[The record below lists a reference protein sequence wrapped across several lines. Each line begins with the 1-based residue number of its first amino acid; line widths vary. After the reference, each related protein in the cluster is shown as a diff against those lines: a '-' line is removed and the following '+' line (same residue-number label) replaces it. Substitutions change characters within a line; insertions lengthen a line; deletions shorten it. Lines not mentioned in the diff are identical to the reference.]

1 MASVKE
7 NFSQKTGKLLSFR
20 LRADLGRGLDG
31 RQIVKTKTIPA
42 PAGLTP
48 AKARKMAQREA
59 DEWERQLKEGLLPTT
74 EKTFRRFI
82 EDDFLAL
89 HNTELKPTSREFYKN
104 ISVRPLNYFG
114 NMTLS
119 KITSLD
125 VEKFMAQLRTVQQK
139 NGKPLS
145 AKTLRHI
152 YAFLTVSFGFAEKHD
167 LISRNPMSK
176 ITPPKL
182 EKKKID
188 FLDEADA
195 KKFLEILKTA
205 PLRWQVLMETLICL
219 GLRRGEA
226 AALMWSDFNFDE
238 GTLTVQRN
246 VTYVPGSG
254 LQIGTPKTDSS
265 IRVLPVP
272 AALICNIKKWQK
284 EQAAPHGSTLIGA
297 YTFADIKDPF
307 SPIRPDRITQWLRR
321 FEKEHGLK
329 EVSPHDLRHTAAT
342 LLLSGGANVKA
353 VQEILGHA
361 DSSTTLNFY
370 TAAIKED
377 LKEAT
382 DNLGAALGL

>member
-1 MASVKE
+1 
-7 NFSQKTGKLLSFR
+7 
-20 LRADLGRGLDG
+20 
-31 RQIVKTKTIPA
+31 
-42 PAGLTP
+42 
-48 AKARKMAQREA
+48 
-59 DEWERQLKEGLLPTT
+59 
-74 EKTFRRFI
+74 
-82 EDDFLAL
+82 
-89 HNTELKPTSREFYKN
+89 
-104 ISVRPLNYFG
+104 
-114 NMTLS
+114 
-119 KITSLD
+119 
-125 VEKFMAQLRTVQQK
+125 
-139 NGKPLS
+139 
-145 AKTLRHI
+145 
-152 YAFLTVSFGFAEKHD
+152 
-167 LISRNPMSK
+167 
-176 ITPPKL
+176 
-182 EKKKID
+182 
-188 FLDEADA
+188 
-195 KKFLEILKTA
+195 
-205 PLRWQVLMETLICL
+205 METLICL

-226 AALMWSDFNFDE
+226 AGLMWSDFDFDG

-272 AALICNIKKWQK
+272 AALICNLKKWQK